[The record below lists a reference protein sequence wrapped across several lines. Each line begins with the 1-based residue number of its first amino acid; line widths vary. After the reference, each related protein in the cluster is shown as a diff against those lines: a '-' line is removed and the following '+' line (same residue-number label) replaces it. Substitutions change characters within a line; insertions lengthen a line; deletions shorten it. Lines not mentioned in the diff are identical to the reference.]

1 MVKNLSDQHDTNMFI
16 KLKVLKEYKDLIKE
30 DPKLKEIL
38 AKMDMLGLDHV
49 SKVRELDSW
58 QLISG
63 CNSKLYTERTKT
75 LKDILE
81 VKFDYFKKEKEL
93 VDKAFELFKK
103 NLKKE
108 MNAEKYTEVNKKAL
122 KPCIDK

>member
-49 SKVRELDSW
+49 SKVRELDSS

-81 VKFDYFKKEKEL
+81 VKFYYFKKEKEL

-108 MNAEKYTEVNKKAL
+108 MNAEEYTEVNKKAL
-122 KPCIDK
+122 KPCIDM